1 MKGSEEQQKKK
12 LSQNIVRAGTSV
24 SGQVVALYSILC
36 DTYGTDHLVLKAS
49 KLDALELLRSS
60 DLGERVLGL
69 QRVINED
76 PTLDTVPDE
85 REMPGILESI
95 QEKIADIIARRQVED
110 DLERRIMDKMQQRQ
124 DEYLE
129 EIKMLVLKENSSSEN
144 AQTLK
149 KLALLEKKEQ
159 TKQIEVRK
167 TTVQANSKEELL
179 DKIKNIDWD
188 SIKPGENKIGGRFDF
203 SV

>member
-110 DLERRIMDKMQQRQ
+110 DLSAGSWTKC
-124 DEYLE
+124 
-129 EIKMLVLKENSSSEN
+129 SSARMN
-144 AQTLK
+144 TWK
-149 KLALLEKKEQ
+149 
-159 TKQIEVRK
+159 R
-167 TTVQANSKEELL
+167 SKC
-179 DKIKNIDWD
+179 WY
-188 SIKPGENKIGGRFDF
+188 
-203 SV
+203 